1 MTTADLLARVR
12 LNGAVPRH
20 VAIIMDGNGR
30 WARERLM
37 PRPFGHRS
45 GMKSVREVVEAAIEA
60 GIEVL
65 SLFAFSQENWQR
77 PMTEVSAL
85 MSLLEEYIA
94 READEL
100 AERGVRVRM
109 LGELDRLT
117 PPAAAAVE
125 RVMSQTA
132 HNDKLTLNLFISYG
146 SRAEILRATQSIA
159 ADVAAGRLSLAEV
172 TEEEFEKRLF
182 TAGCPDPDL
191 LIRTSGEQRISNF
204 MLWELAYA
212 ELVFTDVLWPD
223 FRRQHLY
230 AALET
235 YAARERRFGMTS
247 QQVAERSDVEV

>member
-1 MTTADLLARVR
+1 MTALDLLARIR

-37 PRPFGHRS
+37 PRPMGHRS
-45 GMKSVREVVEAAIEA
+45 GMKAVREVVEGAIES
-60 GIEVL
+60 GVEVL

-77 PMTEVSAL
+77 PITEVSAL

-94 READEL
+94 RETEEL
-100 AERGVRVRM
+100 TERGVRVVV

-117 PPAAAAVE
+117 PPARAAVD

-146 SRAEILRATQSIA
+146 SRAEILRAARAIA
-159 ADVAAGRLSLAEV
+159 ADVAAGRLSPGEV
-172 TEEEFEKRLF
+172 TEAEIEKRLF

-204 MLWELAYA
+204 LLWQVAYA
-212 ELVFTDVLWPD
+212 ELYISPVLWPD
-223 FRRQHLY
+223 FGRRELY
-230 AALET
+230 EAIVA
-235 YAARERRFGMTS
+235 YQSRERRFGKVS
-247 QQVAERSDVEV
+247 A